1 MSSPLLLYSWD
12 QTSQALDALRDH
24 EGSPF
29 DGVLLEYRHPQ
40 TGGPVLPT
48 MACMVQMLRPG
59 ERTKAHRHTG
69 SAVYYVVNGDGAT
82 IIDGQQF
89 KWGKGDIVALPPWAL
104 HEHANNSANAD
115 AVLFSIQDLPVL
127 SVLGLYH
134 EEALSENG
142 GHQNV
147 TSTFK
152 AA

>member
-1 MSSPLLLYSWD
+1 
-12 QTSQALDALRDH
+12 
-24 EGSPF
+24 
-29 DGVLLEYRHPQ
+29 
-40 TGGPVLPT
+40 
-48 MACMVQMLRPG
+48 MVQLLRPG

-69 SAVYYVVNGDGAT
+69 SAVYYVVNGAGAT

-89 KWGKGDIVALPPWAL
+89 KWSKGDIVALPPWAL
-104 HEHANNSANAD
+104 HEHANSSANSD

-127 SVLGLYH
+127 SALGLYY
-134 EEALSENG
+134 EEALTKND